1 MTSDLDGQLAFD
13 IEGMIHEAAVEAA
26 PEWKGA
32 PLHFT
37 TNYYS
42 PADLDAAFEYWQF
55 LGKLGNSHTQSR
67 MGTAPSPSPA
77 ASSSAT
83 TFELFTA
90 DLRCE
95 PWKRPEPR
103 DDCCCVGDLTYQ
115 AICEPCGWHGI
126 AADENSAVEGSHD
139 HALPCWRELP
149 IVPARLRGIDK
160 IGLSKAAR
168 KWIEEQYPAAMRIA
182 GAPVITERGK
192 GTRHVPGRS
201 PWGGYDLSHT
211 AADPQRKV
219 APCKQRRTPD
229 VSLKSPH
236 VAAAPRGLALGD
248 DERSEENT

>member
-1 MTSDLDGQLAFD
+1 MEGCSAALHDQLLLTGRPRRRLRVLAVPRQARQLPHPEPDGHRA
-13 IEGMIHEAAVEAA
+13 IAV
-26 PEWKGA
+26 PGG
-32 PLHFT
+32 
-37 TNYYS
+37 
-42 PADLDAAFEYWQF
+42 FE
-55 LGKLGNSHTQSR
+55 LRDH
-67 MGTAPSPSPA
+67 
-77 ASSSAT
+77 
-83 TFELFTA
+83 TFELVTA

-168 KWIEEQYPAAMRIA
+168 KWIEEQYTAAMQIA
-182 GAPVITERGK
+182 GAPVITERGI

-211 AADPQRKV
+211 ATDPQRKV
-219 APCKQRRTPD
+219 APCKQRRTPG